1 MLTKGA
7 FITMKYGFI
16 GLGNMATAIIKGM
29 CQSTMFEPKTIFG
42 YNRSSEK
49 TTRLVDAYGI
59 SPCASAKEL
68 AQHADVIILAVKPHL
83 LEGVL
88 RDLAPFVQQHHLF
101 ISIAAGKPLSFYE
114 QFLPNNTVIRVM
126 PNINAMVGASTSCFS
141 APPRATKPQ
150 KQVVRTLFSTVGSIV
165 ELPEEQFAIFTATS
179 CSSPAFTYMYID
191 AIARAGVR
199 DGLPKKVA
207 LEIAASSVLGSAKMV
222 LESIG
227 EQHPYDLVD
236 QVCSPGGTTIEGVM
250 TLQDQQFEH
259 TIHKAIRA
267 VMEKDAALK

>member
-1 MLTKGA
+1 MN
-7 FITMKYGFI
+7 YGFI
-16 GLGNMATAIIKGM
+16 GLGNMASAIIKGM
-29 CQSTMFEPKTIFG
+29 CQSNIFAPETIIG
-42 YNRSSEK
+42 MNRSVEK
-49 TTRLVDAYGI
+49 TNQLVEAYGI
-59 SPCASAKEL
+59 SARFSTKEVL
-68 AQHADVIILAVKPHL
+68 ESADVIILAVKPDML
-83 LEGVL
+83 ASVL
-88 RDLAPFVQQHHLF
+88 QEMQAHVQPHHLF
-101 ISIAAGKPLSFYE
+101 ISIAAGKPLTFYE
-114 QFLPNNTVIRVM
+114 HYLPNNTVFRVM

-141 APPRATKPQ
+141 APATATAEQ
-150 KQVVRTLFSTVGSIV
+150 KQIVRTLFSTVGSIV
-165 ELPEEQFAIFTATS
+165 ELPESQFAIFTATG

-199 DGLPKKVA
+199 DGLPKAVA

-259 TIHKAIRA
+259 TIHEAIRA
-267 VMEKDAALK
+267 VMNKDAVLK

>member
-1 MLTKGA
+1 MN
-7 FITMKYGFI
+7 YGFI
-16 GLGNMATAIIKGM
+16 GLGNMASAIIKGM
-29 CQSTMFEPKTIFG
+29 CQSSMFPPDTIFG
-42 YNRSSEK
+42 LNRSSDK
-49 TTRLVDAYGI
+49 TRHLANAYGI
-59 SPCASAKEL
+59 SACDTTEQLVAAS
-68 AQHADVIILAVKPHL
+68 DVIILAVKPNM

-88 RDLAPFVQQHHLF
+88 QTIAPLVREQQLI
-101 ISIAAGKPLSFYE
+101 ISIAAGKPLSFYA

-141 APPRATKPQ
+141 APARATDAQ
-150 KQVVRTLFSTVGSIV
+150 KQLVRTLFSTVGSIV
-165 ELPEEQFAIFTATS
+165 ELPEEQFAIFTATG

-191 AIARAGVR
+191 ALARAGVR

-250 TLQDQQFEH
+250 TLQDQHFEH
-259 TIHKAIRA
+259 TIHEAIRA
-267 VMEKDAALK
+267 VMNKDASLK

>member
-1 MLTKGA
+1 MN
-7 FITMKYGFI
+7 YGFI

-29 CQSTMFEPKTIFG
+29 CQSTMFAPATIFG
-42 YNRSSEK
+42 LNRSSEK
-49 TTRLVDAYGI
+49 TNQLVEAYGI
-59 SPCASAKEL
+59 SACFSTKEIL
-68 AQHADVIILAVKPHL
+68 AQADVIILAVKPHL

-88 RDLAPFVQQHHLF
+88 RDVAPFVREEHTF

-114 QFLPNNTVIRVM
+114 QFLPHNTVIRVM

-141 APPRATKPQ
+141 APARATDAQ
-150 KQVVRTLFSTVGSIV
+150 KQMVRTLFSTVGSIV
-165 ELPEEQFAIFTATS
+165 ELPEEQFAIFTATG

-199 DGLPKKVA
+199 DGLPKKIA

-222 LESIG
+222 LDSIG

-259 TIHKAIRA
+259 TIHEAIRA
-267 VMEKDAALK
+267 VMKKDATLQ

>member
-1 MLTKGA
+1 MN
-7 FITMKYGFI
+7 YGFI

-29 CQSTMFEPKTIFG
+29 CQSTMFAPATIFG
-42 YNRSSEK
+42 LNRSSEK
-49 TTRLVDAYGI
+49 TNQLVEAYGI
-59 SPCASAKEL
+59 SACFSTKEIL
-68 AQHADVIILAVKPHL
+68 AQADVIILAVKPHL

-88 RDLAPFVQQHHLF
+88 RDVAPFVREEHTF

-114 QFLPNNTVIRVM
+114 QFLPHNTVIRVM

-141 APPRATKPQ
+141 APARATDAQ
-150 KQVVRTLFSTVGSIV
+150 KQMVRTLFSTVGSIV
-165 ELPEEQFAIFTATS
+165 ELPEEQFAIFTATG

-199 DGLPKKVA
+199 DGLPKKIA

-222 LESIG
+222 LDSIG

-259 TIHKAIRA
+259 TIHEAIRA
-267 VMEKDAALK
+267 VMKKDAALQ